1 MRSFPIVNHRGHD
14 AVHVVTHGEWDKKR
28 CLADRPGWDRAFRQ
42 KVKFWSEPYQ
52 EFRNKCEVEDRA
64 GVRCKPWEAFPSS
77 RLLSVENPFKSRLP
91 FFEVACPLPSR
102 LLFFDI
108 ALRSRGLPFFEV
120 ACPLPSRL
128 LFFDIALRSRGCHL
142 ILRGASGVTA
152 STKFISSRLEEQFLT
167 LWPHDPCLL
176 PTEELSPTELE
187 SSQDTE

>member
-108 ALRSRGLPFFEV
+108 ALRSRG
-120 ACPLPSRL
+120 
-128 LFFDIALRSRGCHL
+128 CHL